1 MEKQWIENIRKR
13 FADRRMPAPDGLWES
28 IESAMNGL
36 DGVGTAGADRRGRAR
51 SVAIWRRR
59 AIAVAACFVGLCGI
73 VSLLMLREAPTTE
86 QNTLGVT
93 NNAKRRP
100 STDGTHDDSAT
111 LVAKAVTGR
120 EPLLAQRLTYVTAAH
135 AATPAE
141 ALPSADDSTA
151 DNAAVH
157 VDEQRHDDNTS
168 ERKTARE
175 YKPERQSG
183 MGASSSFQHSGKGGH
198 GAVSVS
204 VYGSGLA
211 SLGNTSGNT
220 GVMAVPASIE
230 PGTLGS
236 DVRLKATALWDRAD
250 DGTQDDVKVKHRHP
264 VKFGASVRFA
274 LTDRLG
280 LETGLMY
287 SLHSSDIVSG
297 DDYGGYMTEQT
308 LHFIG
313 VPLNVNYSIWR
324 TKRLEVYASAGASAE
339 LCVSGKSHTD
349 YLSGKDIV
357 GSTDTDQRDARPQWA
372 VNASAGVQYDFS
384 KLVGVYLEPGVSYY
398 FDNGSDVRTI
408 YKDKPFNF
416 NLNLGVRFTIR

>member
-36 DGVGTAGADRRGRAR
+36 DGVGTAGADRRGHAR
-51 SVAIWRRR
+51 SVALWRRR
-59 AIAVAACFVGLCGI
+59 AIAVAACFVSLCGI

-93 NNAKRRP
+93 NNAERRP

-120 EPLLAQRLTYVTAAH
+120 EPSRAQRLTDVTTAH
-135 AATPAE
+135 TATPAE
-141 ALPSADDSTA
+141 ALPSAVDSTA

-297 DDYGGYMTEQT
+297 DEYGGYMTEQT

-357 GSTDTDQRDARPQWA
+357 GSTDTDLRDARPQWA

>member
-51 SVAIWRRR
+51 SVALWHRR

-73 VSLLMLREAPTTE
+73 VSLLMLREAATTE

-93 NNAKRRP
+93 NNAERRP
-100 STDGTHDDSAT
+100 STDGTHDDSTT

-120 EPLLAQRLTYVTAAH
+120 EPSRAQRLTDVTTAH
-135 AATPAE
+135 TATPAE

-157 VDEQRHDDNTS
+157 VDEQRRDDNTS

-297 DDYGGYMTEQT
+297 DEYGGYMTEQT

>member
-51 SVAIWRRR
+51 SVALWHRR

-73 VSLLMLREAPTTE
+73 VSLLMLREAATTE

-93 NNAKRRP
+93 NNAERRP
-100 STDGTHDDSAT
+100 STDGTHDDSTT

-120 EPLLAQRLTYVTAAH
+120 EPSRAQRLTDVTTAH
-135 AATPAE
+135 TATPAE

-157 VDEQRHDDNTS
+157 VDEQRRDDNTS

-250 DGTQDDVKVKHRHP
+250 DGTQDDMKVKHRHP
-264 VKFGASVRFA
+264 VKLGASVRFA

-297 DDYGGYMTEQT
+297 DEYGGYMTEQT

>member
-1 MEKQWIENIRKR
+1 MEKQLIENIRKR
-13 FADRRMPAPDGLWES
+13 FADRRVPAPDGLWES

-36 DGVGTAGADRRGRAR
+36 DGVGAAGADRRGRTR

-93 NNAKRRP
+93 NNAERRP
-100 STDGTHDDSAT
+100 GTDGTHDDSAT
-111 LVAKAVTGR
+111 LVAKAVTDR

-220 GVMAVPASIE
+220 GVMAVPTSIE

-297 DDYGGYMTEQT
+297 DEYGGYMTEQT

>member
-1 MEKQWIENIRKR
+1 MLLQ
-13 FADRRMPAPDGLWES
+13 PDYQCHLTQSE
-28 IESAMNGL
+28 
-36 DGVGTAGADRRGRAR
+36 D
-51 SVAIWRRR
+51 VAISERVFLTEVYLNSSEEALQYKQIDQTEYERLKR
-59 AIAVAACFVGLCGI
+59 QQDALAFEPTAEYYQQLDAAL
-73 VSLLMLREAPTTE
+73 
-86 QNTLGVT
+86 
-93 NNAKRRP
+93 
-100 STDGTHDDSAT
+100 D
-111 LVAKAVTGR
+111 VAKSKVN
-120 EPLLAQRLTYVTAAH
+120 ETAMTA
-135 AATPAE
+135 AE
-141 ALPSADDSTA
+141 ALAVQEFFPVWGEEGAEFGKDVPVGFRLRVVEGETDTLYEVIQPHALQADW
-151 DNAAVH
+151 
-157 VDEQRHDDNTS
+157 
-168 ERKTARE
+168 
-175 YKPERQSG
+175 
-183 MGASSSFQHSGKGGH
+183 
-198 GAVSVS
+198 
-204 VYGSGLA
+204 
-211 SLGNTSGNT
+211 
-220 GVMAVPASIE
+220 I
-230 PGTLGS
+230 PGTGTESLYK
-236 DVRLKATALWDRAD
+236 VVQEEH

-324 TKRLEVYASAGASAE
+324 TKRLEFYASAGASAE